1 MSVISSIQ
9 TQHYLITVNGDLG
22 PFKLSLEHSL
32 DIDGVEYITVQMN
45 ADKPSRP
52 TPLILSWDHP
62 MINTH
67 YKWFPGTYLNRTI
80 LPVWSKDEC
89 ISKATSNAPVYA
101 LFSTDGTNAL
111 TFALS
116 DALNVV
122 KLQAGLAELT
132 AMVHCEIKLFTEPM
146 PITKKYETR
155 IRLDTR
161 DIQYYKVLQDVSD
174 WWASMP
180 DYKPSPIPEHARRP
194 IYSSWYSFHQDLS
207 PEKLEKQCRLAK
219 EMGMESII
227 VDDGWQT
234 DDTNRGYAYC
244 GDWEVTKNKLPDFQ
258 EHVKR
263 VHEIG
268 LKYMLWFSVP
278 AVGIHSKA
286 YKRFKEKLLN
296 PSRKHNWFVLD
307 PRFPEVREYLITLYE
322 RFVRDYD
329 IDGLK
334 LDFIDTFH
342 LTEETKNSFGE
353 GRDFDS
359 VQEAVDCL
367 LIDIINRLRTINP
380 DILIEFRQKY
390 IGPIMRKYGN
400 MFRALDV
407 PNDYCGNRV
416 RTIDIRLLCGNTPAH
431 SDMFMWHKDDSVES
445 AAMHIIHTLF
455 SVPQVSVLLDK
466 IPRKHVKMIKYLIN
480 FWKENR
486 DVLLDGELI
495 PSEPGMLY
503 PYVCARNDNKILA
516 AWYSDSC
523 ITIDN
528 KVPPKLILVNG
539 TFNNR
544 VIIQL
549 EHDLE
554 VRNMVISSCTGSIIK
569 KGQVNLSAG
578 IHYITLPPA
587 GIGILTSSL

>member
-1 MSVISSIQ
+1 
-9 TQHYLITVNGDLG
+9 
-22 PFKLSLEHSL
+22 
-32 DIDGVEYITVQMN
+32 
-45 ADKPSRP
+45 
-52 TPLILSWDHP
+52 

-67 YKWFPGTYLNRTI
+67 YKWYPGTYLNRTI

-101 LFSTDGTNAL
+101 LFSMDGTNAL

-122 KLQAGLAELT
+122 KLQAGLDELT
-132 AMVHCEIKLFTEPM
+132 AMAHCEIKLFTEPM
-146 PITKKYETR
+146 PMIKQYEAR

-161 DIQYYKVLQDVSD
+161 NIQYYEVLQDVSK
-174 WWASMP
+174 WWSSMP
-180 DYKPSPIPEHARRP
+180 NHKPSPIPEHARCP

-207 PEKLEKQCRLAK
+207 PEKLEKQCQLAK
-219 EMGMESII
+219 EMGMEAII

-234 DDTNRGYAYC
+234 EDTNRGYAYC
-244 GDWEVTKNKLPDFQ
+244 GDWEVTKNKLPDFH
-258 EHVKR
+258 EHIKR

-268 LKYMLWFSVP
+268 LKYILWFSVP

-286 YKRFKEKLLN
+286 YKRFKNKLLN

-307 PRFPEVREYLITLYE
+307 PRFPEIREYLITLYE
-322 RFVRDYD
+322 RFVRDYH

-334 LDFIDTFH
+334 LDFVDTFH
-342 LTEETKNSFGE
+342 LTEETKDSFGE

-367 LIDIINRLRTINP
+367 FTSIINRLRAINP
-380 DILIEFRQKY
+380 VILIEFRQKY
-390 IGPIMRKYGN
+390 IGPLMRKYGN

-407 PNDYCGNRV
+407 PNDYSGNRV
-416 RTIDIRLLCGNTPAH
+416 RTIDIRLLCGKTPAH
-431 SDMFMWHKDDSVES
+431 SDMFMWNKDDSVES
-445 AAMHIIHTLF
+445 AAMHLIHTLF

-466 IPRKHVKMIKYLIN
+466 IPAEHAKMIKYLIS

-495 PSEPGMLY
+495 PYEPGMLY
-503 PYVCARNDNKILA
+503 PYVCARNDNKVLA

-523 ITIDN
+523 ICIDS
-528 KVPPKLILVNG
+528 KVPPELILVNG
-539 TFNNR
+539 TFNDR

-549 EHDLE
+549 EQDLE
-554 VRNMVISSCTGSIIK
+554 GRTMIITSCTGSIIK
-569 KGQVNLSAG
+569 KEKVSISAG
-578 IHYITLPPA
+578 IHYIALPPA
-587 GIGILTSSL
+587 GICTLTSSL